1 MYIKPYV
8 SSTLELIHARKWY
21 DFIYFKKKPIK
32 IHQKMM
38 KNSEVSKVRG
48 SIITIE
54 KQTRK
59 ISYNLKSSV
68 VVVFL

>member
-8 SSTLELIHARKWY
+8 SSNLELIHARKWY
-21 DFIYFKKKPIK
+21 DFIYFKKPIK

-38 KNSEVSKVRG
+38 KNSEVSKVRC